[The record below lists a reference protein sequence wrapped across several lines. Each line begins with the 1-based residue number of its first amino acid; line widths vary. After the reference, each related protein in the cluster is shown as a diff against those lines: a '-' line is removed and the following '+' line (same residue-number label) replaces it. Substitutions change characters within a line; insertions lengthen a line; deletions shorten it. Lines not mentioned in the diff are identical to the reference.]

1 MHKNKLVLLL
11 AKRAILPSLIL
22 TICVPS
28 AIAYAN
34 EDENINEAG
43 GNVPIENNEQVEN
56 PEPANAAVP
65 AEAAEAVAD
74 AVPADAAAVAAP
86 ADALATT
93 PPNDTI
99 PPDALAGV
107 LDPSLI
113 AEYEVRDANTI
124 ESVPAPVI
132 NPGYPSVLDEILSA
146 PSEVY
151 NHNLAVI
158 SAELSSKAYSD
169 GGSDVATYLGEY
181 GFDNDSIRS
190 YNYDDC
196 FAYTLA
202 VKDYYGTEAPEN
214 TKVLVMDARGTSTLT
229 ELAYDVYTTPDVD
242 YNGVKVYTAADK
254 FYREIQENLGNFLT
268 TDNHYKIL
276 STGHSLGG
284 AAANLFAGVETQ
296 KKQNEVYCYTF
307 GAIDSIESPIV
318 EGYENIHNIYND
330 LDTFSPSQY
339 GSYLLGGAGS
349 KYGKFGHMDSYTEE
363 HRTPEQQDDWGIVQI
378 YDHVNHNM
386 NYYVEDTKALK
397 YQCPEAIGGD
407 DGSSETATDIVQEN
421 TAPDAQESAA
431 TPASIPAMPKDLA
444 NVILNTHNG
453 KTITGAV
460 RDKNDIFAQNIQ
472 LYAATLKAEIIY
484 SASSQGLDSTGLTL
498 GNVITVK
505 DAQGQVIVM
514 MELINTTDQDI
525 SIGINSVIA
534 DGLYTNVTP
543 WKSDVIPAGKSIAV
557 AIPLSDLTSNYMNS
571 TVSLHIYG
579 NDGKEITT
587 TSAIRV
593 TPAK

>member
-1 MHKNKLVLLL
+1 MICIKNKLVLLL

-74 AVPADAAAVAAP
+74 AVPAEAAAVAAP
-86 ADALATT
+86 ADALATAQ
-93 PPNDTI
+93 PNDTI

-113 AEYEVRDANTI
+113 AEYGVREANTI

-132 NPGYPSVLDEILSA
+132 KPGYPSVLDEILSA

-169 GGSDVATYLGEY
+169 GGADVATYLGEY

-190 YNYDDC
+190 YSYDDC

-229 ELAYDVYTTPDVD
+229 ELVYDVYTTPDVD
-242 YNGVKVYTAADK
+242 YNGVMVYTAADK
-254 FYREIQENLGNFLT
+254 FYSEIQENLGKFVT
-268 TDNHYKIL
+268 DDNHYKIL

-284 AAANLFAGVETQ
+284 AAANLFAAVETQ
-296 KKQNEVYCYTF
+296 KGQSEVYCYTF

-349 KYGKFGHMDSYTEE
+349 KYGKFGHMDSYAKE

-407 DGSSETATDIVQEN
+407 DGLPEERADEGQEK
-421 TAPDAQESAA
+421 TTPDTQTTAA
-431 TPASIPAMPKDLA
+431 TEIPAMPQDLA
-444 NVILNTHNG
+444 NVILNAHNNKVIAG
-453 KTITGAV
+453 TV
-460 RDKNDIFAQNIQ
+460 REKNNIFAQNIQ
-472 LYAATLKAEIIY
+472 LYSATLSGEIIY
-484 SASSQGLDSTGLTL
+484 STASQELDSTGLTL
-498 GNVITVK
+498 GNLITVK
-505 DAQGQVIVM
+505 DPQGQVIVM
-514 MELINTTDQDI
+514 MELINNSKEDI

-543 WKSDVIPAGKSIAV
+543 WKSDVIPAGKSLAV
-557 AIPLSDLTSNYMNS
+557 AIPISNLTANYMNS
-571 TVSLHIYG
+571 TISLHIYG
-579 NDGKEITT
+579 SDGKEITT
-587 TSAIRV
+587 TGAIRV

>member
-1 MHKNKLVLLL
+1 
-11 AKRAILPSLIL
+11 
-22 TICVPS
+22 
-28 AIAYAN
+28 
-34 EDENINEAG
+34 
-43 GNVPIENNEQVEN
+43 
-56 PEPANAAVP
+56 
-65 AEAAEAVAD
+65 
-74 AVPADAAAVAAP
+74 
-86 ADALATT
+86 
-93 PPNDTI
+93 
-99 PPDALAGV
+99 
-107 LDPSLI
+107 
-113 AEYEVRDANTI
+113 
-124 ESVPAPVI
+124 
-132 NPGYPSVLDEILSA
+132 
-146 PSEVY
+146 
-151 NHNLAVI
+151 
-158 SAELSSKAYSD
+158 
-169 GGSDVATYLGEY
+169 
-181 GFDNDSIRS
+181 
-190 YNYDDC
+190 
-196 FAYTLA
+196 
-202 VKDYYGTEAPEN
+202 
-214 TKVLVMDARGTSTLT
+214 
-229 ELAYDVYTTPDVD
+229 VYTTPDVD

-431 TPASIPAMPKDLA
+431 APASIPAMPKDLA